1 MHTRKVQRIGKE
13 TFFVS
18 LPKSWAKAHG
28 IEKGEEVIIDVKDD
42 GSLIIKPTKMGEKRK
57 EATTINFSEFF
68 DHELLGKYLLGYD
81 LIRIRSQKRF
91 TYEEKERIERI
102 LKKLVGM
109 EIVEETQNEVVVQS
123 VLDVSSTHPA
133 RLLQRMCIISSSMYK
148 DIVDGIIKKDDE
160 IVKLAVSRD
169 DEVDRIYFFSVRV
182 LRTIIQDYWLM
193 SEFSILPME
202 VMDYR
207 LVSEKLELIGDI
219 SVDMGT
225 RILEA
230 NEETFNEI
238 SKSLGKLP
246 ELVHN
251 VSELQN
257 EALDIFLNKRA
268 EKIEEKLREYES
280 ALGKLNEIAEGK
292 EKEKVGFIAF
302 DISQILAT
310 IKDII
315 DLSF

>member
-280 ALGKLNEIAEGK
+280 ALGKLNEIAESK
-292 EKEKVGFIAF
+292 EKEKIGFIAF